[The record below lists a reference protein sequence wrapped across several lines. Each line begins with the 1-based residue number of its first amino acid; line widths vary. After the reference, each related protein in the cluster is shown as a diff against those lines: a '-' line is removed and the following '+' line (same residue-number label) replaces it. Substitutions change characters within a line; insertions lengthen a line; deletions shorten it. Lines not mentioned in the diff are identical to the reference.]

1 MARATLTIDLAA
13 IAENWRRLATLCAPA
28 ETAAVVKADAYGLGV
43 ARVAPALWAAGART
57 FFTALPEEAA
67 TVREVLGPAAALYC
81 FNGMAPGDA
90 ALLRAF
96 DIRPLLNSPGQI
108 AAARAAAAG
117 EVSDAPLRCGLQ
129 LDTGMNRLGLEAD
142 ELAAVLD
149 DPRGL
154 DGLAPDLVISH
165 LACADDPADPMN
177 AAQSAAFAAMT
188 AHPRLSRLRRSLSAT
203 GGALLGPDW
212 RHDLVRPGIGLYGGL
227 PFAEAAPVVR
237 LSVPILQIRAVAAG
251 EAVGYGAAWRAE
263 RETRVATIS
272 AGYADGLIRAMSGR
286 ARVFHGGRAL
296 PMLGRVSMDLITVD
310 VTEAPGLAPGD
321 ALELLGPRQTIDA
334 LAGAAG
340 TIGYEILTSLG
351 SRYARRYEG
360 GEAIPLAER

>member
-1 MARATLTIDLAA
+1 VARATLTIDLAA
-13 IAENWRRLATLCAPA
+13 IAENWRRLSLLCAPA

-43 ARVAPALWAAGART
+43 AHVAPALWAAGART

-67 TVREVLGPAAALYC
+67 TVREVLGPAAAIYC
-81 FNGMAPGDA
+81 FNGMTGGDA
-90 ALLRAF
+90 DLIRAF
-96 DIRPLLNSPGQI
+96 AIRPLLNSPGQI
-108 AAARAAAAG
+108 AAARAAAR
-117 EVSDAPLRCGLQ
+117 DAPLPCGLQ

-142 ELAAVLD
+142 ELSAVLD
-149 DPRGL
+149 DPQGL
-154 DGLAPDLVISH
+154 DGLAPDLVVSH
-165 LACADDPADPMN
+165 LACADDPAHPMN
-177 AAQSAAFAAMT
+177 AAQAAAFVAMT
-188 AHPRLSRLRRSLSAT
+188 AHPRLARLRRSLSAT
-203 GGALLGPDW
+203 GGALLGPEW
-212 RHDLVRPGIGLYGGL
+212 RHDLVRPGVGLYGGL

-237 LSVPILQIRAVAAG
+237 LSVPILQIRAVAPG

-296 PMLGRVSMDLITVD
+296 PARGRVSMDLITVD
-310 VTEAPGLAPGD
+310 VTEAPDLAPGD
-321 ALELLGPRQTIDA
+321 ALDLLGPHQGVDA
-334 LAGAAG
+334 LAAAAG

-360 GEAIPLAER
+360 GETAPLAE